1 MMTHHIGQIA
11 DKSKRLFT
19 LTDAKQFALYALS
32 DFNEGGYF
40 KVKHAFF
47 RFALFSQW
55 PLVEFLFLE
64 G

>member
-1 MMTHHIGQIA
+1 MTHHIGQTA
-11 DKSKRLFT
+11 DKSKRLST
-19 LTDAKQFALYALS
+19 LTDAKQFALYALP

-47 RFALFSQW
+47 RFAFFSQR
-55 PLVEFLFLE
+55 PLAEFLFLE